1 MSRGFFRPL
10 LACVALLILLLAA
23 CTPPAPV
30 ESPAAEE
37 GQAEAPAESAA
48 SAESAA
54 PAAGDE
60 QVLRVWITWGDN
72 PAQLQ
77 ELFDR
82 YTEQTGIR
90 VEVTAPMETD
100 KVIAGLSGNEGPDIQ
115 ITGGADSVGTWAR
128 EGLITPLDDFLQGGK
143 IDLEDMSDAAEGQ
156 CIYQGKVYCLPWGTD
171 TYALFWNKDLFEEA
185 GLDPE
190 TPPQTLEELAEFA
203 KQLTKVDDSG
213 QITQIGFI
221 PNFSWSHLAQYVVMF
236 GGYWYN
242 EDGAQLQL
250 TSQPV
255 VDALK
260 WEQQF
265 YCGDNNPDEVAR
277 LLAAASSDYTS
288 PDTGFYGG
296 QIAMQVEGEW
306 QPGPNFIQQFKPELF
321 YGVAPFPPPA
331 SNPERANTNIVAGTV
346 AFIPANVAD
355 KEAAFDLLAWM
366 MSPEIVADE
375 MVANFNLP
383 TSKQA
388 AEDPRFQENEKFV
401 TFINLM
407 NDPNAKSPIFSPIN
421 AEVDTAL
428 AQIEEKVFLECADPL
443 PLLEEAQAQLQPQ
456 LDAALAD

>member
-1 MSRGFFRPL
+1 MSRGILRTL
-10 LACVALLILLLAA
+10 LPCIALLLLLLTA

-30 ESPAAEE
+30 EPAAPAA
-37 GQAEAPAESAA
+37 GQAEAP
-48 SAESAA
+48 AESAA

-82 YTEQTGIR
+82 YTAETGIR

-100 KVIAGLSGNEGPDIQ
+100 KVIAGLSGNDGPDIQ
-115 ITGGADSVGTWAR
+115 ITGSAENLGSWAR
-128 EGLITPLDDFLQGGK
+128 EGLVTPLDDFLQSSAV
-143 IDLEDMSDAAEGQ
+143 DLEDMFDSAEGQ
-156 CIYQGKVYCLPWGTD
+156 CIYQGQRFCLPWGTD

-203 KQLTKVDDSG
+203 KKLTKVDESG
-213 QITQIGFI
+213 QLVQAGFI
-221 PNFSWSHLAQYVVMF
+221 PNFSWSHLDQYVVMF
-236 GGYWYN
+236 GGFYYN
-242 EDGAQLQL
+242 EDGTQL
-250 TSQPV
+250 TLTSHPM
-255 VDALK
+255 VDALL
-260 WEQQF
+260 WQQQF

-277 LLAAASSDYTS
+277 LVAAAGDYTS

-296 QIAMQVEGEW
+296 QIAMQLEGEW
-306 QPGPNFIQQFKPELF
+306 QPGPNFIQQYKPELF
-321 YGVAPFPPPA
+321 YGVAPLPPPA
-331 SNPERANTNIVAGTV
+331 SNPERINTNIVQGTV
-346 AFIPANVAD
+346 AFIPSNVED

-375 MVANFNLP
+375 MVVNFNLP
-383 TSKQA
+383 TSAKA

-407 NDPNAKSPIFSPIN
+407 NDPNAKAPIFTSIN
-421 AEVDTAL
+421 AEVATAL
-428 AQIEEKVFLECADPL
+428 ASIEEKVFLECADPL
-443 PLLEEAQAQLQPQ
+443 PLLEAAQAELQPK
-456 LDAALAD
+456 LDAALGN

>member
-1 MSRGFFRPL
+1 MSHGSWRTL
-10 LACVALLILLLAA
+10 LPCIALLVLLLGA

-30 ESPAAEE
+30 EP
-37 GQAEAPAESAA
+37 
-48 SAESAA
+48 AA
-54 PAAGDE
+54 PAADEPAAAPAASDAQGE

-82 YTEQTGIR
+82 YTAETGIR

-100 KVIAGLSGNEGPDIQ
+100 TVIAGLSGNDGPDIQ
-115 ITGGADSVGTWAR
+115 ITGGADSVGSWAR
-128 EGLITPLDDFLQGGK
+128 EGLVTPLDDFLQGGAV
-143 IDLEDMSDAAEGQ
+143 DLEDMYDSAEGQ
-156 CIYQGKVYCLPWGTD
+156 CIYQGQYYCLPWGTD
-171 TYALFWNKDLFEEA
+171 TYALFWNKDLFEDA

-190 TPPQTLEELAEFA
+190 VPPQTLEELAEFA
-203 KQLTKVDDSG
+203 KLLTQVGDNG
-213 QITQIGFI
+213 EITQAGFI

-242 EDGAQLQL
+242 EDGTELQL

-255 VDALK
+255 VDALL

-265 YCGDNNPDEVAR
+265 YCDYGSEEVAR

-321 YGVAPFPPPA
+321 YGVVPLPAPA
-331 SNPERANTNIVAGTV
+331 SNPERANTNVVAGTV
-346 AFIPANVAD
+346 AFIPANVED

-366 MSPEIVADE
+366 MSTEILADQ

-383 TSKQA
+383 TSA
-388 AEDPRFQENEKFV
+388 TASEDPRFQENDKLV

-407 NDPNAKSPIFSPIN
+407 NDPNATSPIFSPIN
-421 AEVDTAL
+421 AEVETAL
-428 AQIEEKVFLECADPL
+428 GQIEEQVLLECADPL
-443 PLLEEAQAQLQPQ
+443 PLLEAAQAELQPQ
-456 LDAALAD
+456 LDAALGN

>member
-1 MSRGFFRPL
+1 MSHGSWRTL
-10 LACVALLILLLAA
+10 LPCAALLLLLLGA

-30 ESPAAEE
+30 EPASDASD
-37 GQAEAPAESAA
+37 QTSAPAD
-48 SAESAA
+48 SAA
-54 PAAGDE
+54 PAAEGD

-82 YTEQTGIR
+82 YTEETGIR

-100 KVIAGLSGNEGPDIQ
+100 TVIAGLSGNDGPDIQ
-115 ITGGADSVGTWAR
+115 ITGGADSIGTWAR
-128 EGLITPLDDFLQGGK
+128 EGLVTELDDFLQSGAV
-143 IDLEDMSDAAEGQ
+143 DLEDMFDSAEGQ
-156 CIYQGKVYCLPWGTD
+156 CIYQGKYYCLPWGTD
-171 TYALFWNKDLFEEA
+171 TYALFWNKDLFEDA

-190 TPPQTLEELAEFA
+190 TPPQTMEELAEFA
-203 KQLTKVDDSG
+203 ELLTQVDENG
-213 QITQIGFI
+213 QIIQAGFI
-221 PNFSWSHLAQYVVMF
+221 PNFSWSHLNLYVAMM
-236 GGYWYN
+236 GGYWYS
-242 EDGAQLQL
+242 EDGTQLQL

-265 YCGDNNPDEVAR
+265 YCDYGAEEVAR
-277 LLAAASSDYTS
+277 LYAAASSDYTS

-331 SNPERANTNIVAGTV
+331 SNPERANTSVVAGTV
-346 AFIPANVAD
+346 AFIPANVED

-366 MSPEIVADE
+366 MQPEIVADE

-383 TSKQA
+383 TSAQA
-388 AEDPRFQENEKFV
+388 SEDPRFQENEKFV
-401 TFINLM
+401 TFIELM
-407 NDPNAKSPIFSPIN
+407 NHPNAMAPILTPIN

-428 AQIEEKVFLECADPL
+428 AQIEEQVLLECVDPL
-443 PLLEEAQAQLQPQ
+443 PLLEQAQAELQPQ
-456 LDAALAD
+456 LDAALGN

>member
-1 MSRGFFRPL
+1 
-10 LACVALLILLLAA
+10 
-23 CTPPAPV
+23 V
-30 ESPAAEE
+30 EPAATD
-37 GQAEAPAESAA
+37 AEQTSAPAEGAA
-48 SAESAA
+48 Q
-54 PAAGDE
+54 PAGEA

-82 YTEQTGIR
+82 YTAETGIR
-90 VEVTAPMETD
+90 VEVTAPMEDD

-115 ITGGADSVGTWAR
+115 IRGAAGTIGSWAR
-128 EGLITPLDDFLQGGK
+128 EGLITALDDFLQSGQV
-143 IDLEDMSDAAEGQ
+143 DLEDMSDAAEGQ
-156 CIYQGKVYCLPWGTD
+156 CIYQGKYYCLPWGTD

-190 TPPQTLEELAEFA
+190 TPPQTMEELAEFA
-203 KQLTKVDDSG
+203 KRLTKVDDNG
-213 QITQIGFI
+213 QLIQAGFI
-221 PNFSWSHLAQYVVMF
+221 PNFSWSHLELYVAMM

-242 EDGAQLQL
+242 EDGTQLQL

-255 VDALK
+255 VDALR

-265 YCGDNNPDEVAR
+265 YCDNNPEEVAR

-306 QPGPNFIQQFKPELF
+306 QPGPNFIQQYKPELF

-331 SNPERANTNIVAGTV
+331 AQPERANTNVVQGTV
-346 AFIPANVAD
+346 AFIPANVED

-366 MSPEIVADE
+366 MSPAIVADE
-375 MVANFNLP
+375 MVVNFNLP
-383 TSKQA
+383 TSLQA
-388 AEDPRFQENEKFV
+388 AEDPRFLENEKFV

-407 NDPNAKSPIFSPIN
+407 NDPNATAPIFSPIN

-428 AQIEEKVFLECADPL
+428 AQIEERVFLECVDPL
-443 PLLEEAQAQLQPQ
+443 PLLEAAQAELQPQ
-456 LDAALAD
+456 LDAALAN